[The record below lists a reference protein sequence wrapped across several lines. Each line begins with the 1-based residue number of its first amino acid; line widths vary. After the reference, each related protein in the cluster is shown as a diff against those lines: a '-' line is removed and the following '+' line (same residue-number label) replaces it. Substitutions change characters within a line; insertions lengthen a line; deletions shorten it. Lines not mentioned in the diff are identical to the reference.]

1 MAILTAAPPPSTN
14 TETVYR
20 ALRTF
25 AERMNRPVTPADGW
39 LSARVIGEFSAGK
52 TRLLRELLA
61 DTIPPALFPVSS
73 LERQTRLPLEITYG
87 ETPDLTL
94 IERAEDCDRLGDPV
108 RRFRTFPLREDLAEY
123 DPLHYRL
130 RLAIPEPRLFLPTG
144 DRCQEGDTPK
154 RLLLIDLPGWNSGAD
169 ELAERDAASLLT
181 GYYNLALVFVVDANR
196 LDGAANEER
205 LRDFLGALAEADFVS
220 EPNLIVVIT
229 HCPSPDQARL
239 TERMRVRVR
248 SLWAELDESP
258 DGLVLHL
265 MAVDF
270 GALEPDA
277 LATFR
282 ETFWSH
288 LLAPL
293 KEETAPAHPWI
304 AGIRAWPADW
314 DPRPRLSGAWN
325 LLEEARTLL
334 GRACIEGEFLP
345 GMNRHRLLGLDAA
358 GIYDH
363 VRGPW
368 LRQLDCQSPEQIAA
382 RLAAPPPLPD
392 PHPLAGWWQGYWQ
405 VNLERALGPV
415 RGFFQQADA
424 ALRALR
430 PETQDVRAHLVERLT
445 GPYREAVG
453 ALDSSF
459 VCLVETAQPLATE
472 SQPERAAATLLSLSL
487 LEARYADHYARA
499 RASLP

>member
-1 MAILTAAPPPSTN
+1 MAMLTAPLSSTN

-20 ALRTF
+20 ALRAF
-25 AERMNRPVTPADGW
+25 AEHMNRPVTPADGW

-61 DTIPPALFPVSS
+61 DTIPSPLFPVSS

-87 ETPDLTL
+87 ETPELTL
-94 IERAEDCDRLGDPV
+94 IERAEDCDPLREPI
-108 RRFRTFPLREDLAEY
+108 RRFQTFPMREDLADY
-123 DPLHYRL
+123 DPLQYRL

-154 RLLLIDLPGWNSGAD
+154 RLLLIDLPGWNSGEDA
-169 ELAERDAASLLT
+169 LAEQAATALLT
-181 GYYNLALVFVVDANR
+181 GYYNLALVFVIDANR
-196 LDGAANEER
+196 LDGSANEER
-205 LRDFLGALAEADFVS
+205 LRDFLGALAEADFVG
-220 EPNLIVVIT
+220 EPSLIVVIT
-229 HCPSPDQARL
+229 HCPPADQSRL
-239 TERMRVRVR
+239 TERMRARVR
-248 SLWAELDESP
+248 GLWADLDGAS

-270 GALEPDA
+270 GALGADE
-277 LATFR
+277 LAAFR
-282 ETFWSH
+282 EEFWSH

-304 AGIRAWPADW
+304 AGARAWPADW
-314 DPRPRLSGAWN
+314 DLRPRLPGAWAV
-325 LLEEARTLL
+325 LEEARTLL
-334 GRACIEGEFLP
+334 ERACIEGEFLP

-368 LRQLDCQSPEQIAA
+368 LRQLDCQTTERLTE
-382 RLAAPPPLPD
+382 RLAAPPPLPE
-392 PHPLAGWWQGYWQ
+392 PHPLAGWWQQYWQ
-405 VNLERALGPV
+405 ANLERTLSPI

-424 ALRALR
+424 ALRAIS

-459 VCLVETAQPLATE
+459 VCLVETAQALAAET
-472 SQPERAAATLLSLSL
+472 QPERALATLLSLSL
-487 LEARYADHYARA
+487 LEARYADHYERA
-499 RASLP
+499 KISLP

>member
-1 MAILTAAPPPSTN
+1 MALLNVPPPHTD
-14 TETVYR
+14 TVYLT
-20 ALRTF
+20 LRTF

-61 DTIPPALFPVSS
+61 DTIPPPLFPVSS

-108 RRFRTFPLREDLAEY
+108 RRFQTFPLREDLAEY

-144 DRCQEGDTPK
+144 DRCQDGDTPK
-154 RLLLIDLPGWNSGAD
+154 RLLLIDLPGWNSGEDA
-169 ELAERDAASLLT
+169 LAEQAATTLLT
-181 GYYNLALVFVVDANR
+181 GYYNLSLVFVIDANR
-196 LDGAANEER
+196 LDGTANDER
-205 LRDFLGALAEADFVS
+205 LRDFLGALDEADFVG
-220 EPNLIVVIT
+220 EHHLVVVIT
-229 HCPSPDQARL
+229 HCPPADQSRL
-239 TERMRVRVR
+239 TERMNTRVLN
-248 SLWAELDESP
+248 LWKELDSGEK
-258 DGLVLHL
+258 LVLRM

-270 GALEPDA
+270 GTLEPSE
-277 LATFR
+277 LAAFR
-282 ETFWSH
+282 EEFWSH

-368 LRQLDCQSPEQIAA
+368 LRQLDCQSPERIAE

-392 PHPLAGWWQGYWQ
+392 PHPLADWWQGYWQ
-405 VNLERALGPV
+405 ANLERTLTPV
-415 RGFFQQADA
+415 RAFFHQADA
-424 ALRALR
+424 ALRAIS
-430 PETQDVRAHLVERLT
+430 PETLDVRAHLAERLT

-459 VCLVETAQPLATE
+459 SCLVETAQALATE
-472 SQPERAAATLLSLSL
+472 PQPERALATLLSLSL
-487 LEARYADHYARA
+487 LEARYADYYDRA
-499 RASLP
+499 KVSLP